1 MKTKII
7 YVLVSNE
14 NDCYLE
20 QALVSIYSLR
30 LYNPDANLLL
40 LVDEETS
47 RTLENGI
54 RKLILNYVSKLV
66 IVDVPF
72 HYSKQQKSRYI
83 KTSLRSQVIG
93 DFLFIDCDTIIN
105 EELKDIDNL
114 SCEIAA
120 VPDCHL
126 SIKYSWMK
134 TNIKKWSSVLG
145 WKYSENDFYF
155 NSGVLFVKDTDD
167 THQFYEYWHSLW
179 RKNVLKGINYDQPSL
194 AKANE
199 LMGCK
204 ICKLDDIW
212 NCQINA
218 NGLPFLSKAKIIHYF
233 ASGMGAKSYV
243 PYKFLDKKIFC
254 RIKYEGFLSDEIKLM
269 IRNSKSAFNP
279 FCTVIG
285 YDDARFLCSSTYGL
299 YIKYP
304 SGSLSFP

>member
-1 MKTKII
+1 M
-7 YVLVSNE
+7 
-14 NDCYLE
+14 
-20 QALVSIYSLR
+20 
-30 LYNPDANLLL
+30 
-40 LVDEETS
+40 
-47 RTLENGI
+47 
-54 RKLILNYVSKLV
+54 
-66 IVDVPF
+66 
-72 HYSKQQKSRYI
+72 
-83 KTSLRSQVIG
+83 
-93 DFLFIDCDTIIN
+93 
-105 EELKDIDNL
+105 
-114 SCEIAA
+114 
-120 VPDCHL
+120 
-126 SIKYSWMK
+126 
-134 TNIKKWSSVLG
+134 G

-254 RIKYEGFLSDEIKLM
+254 RIKY
-269 IRNSKSAFNP
+269 
-279 FCTVIG
+279 
-285 YDDARFLCSSTYGL
+285 
-299 YIKYP
+299 
-304 SGSLSFP
+304 